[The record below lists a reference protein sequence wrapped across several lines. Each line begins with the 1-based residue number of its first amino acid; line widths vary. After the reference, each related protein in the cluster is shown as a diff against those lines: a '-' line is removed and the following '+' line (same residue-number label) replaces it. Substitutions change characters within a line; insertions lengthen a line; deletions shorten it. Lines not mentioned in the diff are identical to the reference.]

1 MRIVLMGAPGSGKG
15 TQAQRLVK
23 QFGIPQIS
31 TGDILRKHRKE
42 GTELGKRA
50 DAIMAKGLLVD
61 DATMLDIIRDR
72 VAQPDAQGGFIL
84 DGFPRTQ
91 TQAEALT
98 RLMSDLGTP
107 LDAVVLFEVGDEE
120 LVRRISGRRTCSLC
134 NKVFNIHTAPPPS
147 PATDCVPDSNEH
159 QLFQRKDDE
168 EATVD
173 ERLRVYAS
181 QTRSRCCLTTRTP
194 DCCAP
199 CAPKAR
205 SADITQR
212 LLDVLDAR
220 RRRSRE
226 AGEARE
232 ARGQATRGR
241 EEESQVAHAAQSR
254 GAQGEGAPSA
264 APRAAQGAAQVRARK
279 RARARRSA
287 WRAARAASQSAA
299 SNFSPTTSARQ
310 PRSRLTSRLPAASFS
325 SSRRVAS
332 TSELISSSSRPLP
345 AMSARRF
352 TSATCA
358 GSGRS
363 RRGSGGGG
371 SAMPASRT
379 SASSSSPHLRTT
391 DSCISGNAASAS
403 SERGRRTTISRKLTS
418 SRIQPRG
425 RLRSIGAALAPRGE
439 RLRQLL
445 AARDRAPAVP

>member
-98 RLMSDLGTP
+98 RLMIDLGTP

-168 EATVD
+168 EATVA
-173 ERLRVYAS
+173 ERLRVYAR
-181 QTRSRCCLTTRTP
+181 QTQPVLSYYSDAGLLRTVR
-194 DCCAP
+194 AEG
-199 CAPKAR
+199 AL
-205 SADITQR
+205 ADITQR
-212 LLDVLDAR
+212 LLDVLTPQTAKP
-220 RRRSRE
+220 
-226 AGEARE
+226 AKLVKPAK
-232 ARGQATRGR
+232 
-241 EEESQVAHAAQSR
+241 
-254 GAQGEGAPSA
+254 
-264 APRAAQGAAQVRARK
+264 RAAKRRTVAKKKAK
-279 RARARRSA
+279 SRARAVVRRKA
-287 WRAARAASQSAA
+287 K
-299 SNFSPTTSARQ
+299 TTKR
-310 PRSRLTSRLPAASFS
+310 RPAAKK
-325 SSRRVAS
+325 RVAVRKVARKAKRVA
-332 TSELISSSSRPLP
+332 RPV
-345 AMSARRF
+345 RRK
-352 TSATCA
+352 SK
-358 GSGRS
+358 
-363 RRGSGGGG
+363 RR
-371 SAMPASRT
+371 
-379 SASSSSPHLRTT
+379 
-391 DSCISGNAASAS
+391 
-403 SERGRRTTISRKLTS
+403 
-418 SRIQPRG
+418 
-425 RLRSIGAALAPRGE
+425 
-439 RLRQLL
+439 
-445 AARDRAPAVP
+445 

>member
-98 RLMSDLGTP
+98 KLMNDLGTP

-168 EATVD
+168 EATVA
-173 ERLRVYAS
+173 ERLRVYAR
-181 QTRSRCCLTTRTP
+181 QTQPVLSYYSDAGLLRTVR
-194 DCCAP
+194 AEGLL
-199 CAPKAR
+199 
-205 SADITQR
+205 ADITQR
-212 LLDVLDAR
+212 LLDVLTSQAAKPVKPVKRAAKRRTVAKKKAKSRTRAVPRRKAKVAKRRPAARKAPRKVVRKVARKAKRLAR
-220 RRRSRE
+220 RVRRKS
-226 AGEARE
+226 
-232 ARGQATRGR
+232 
-241 EEESQVAHAAQSR
+241 
-254 GAQGEGAPSA
+254 
-264 APRAAQGAAQVRARK
+264 K
-279 RARARRSA
+279 RR
-287 WRAARAASQSAA
+287 
-299 SNFSPTTSARQ
+299 
-310 PRSRLTSRLPAASFS
+310 
-325 SSRRVAS
+325 
-332 TSELISSSSRPLP
+332 
-345 AMSARRF
+345 
-352 TSATCA
+352 
-358 GSGRS
+358 
-363 RRGSGGGG
+363 
-371 SAMPASRT
+371 
-379 SASSSSPHLRTT
+379 
-391 DSCISGNAASAS
+391 
-403 SERGRRTTISRKLTS
+403 
-418 SRIQPRG
+418 
-425 RLRSIGAALAPRGE
+425 
-439 RLRQLL
+439 
-445 AARDRAPAVP
+445 

>member
-98 RLMSDLGTP
+98 KLMIDLGTP

-168 EATVD
+168 EATVA
-173 ERLRVYAS
+173 ERLRVYAR
-181 QTRSRCCLTTRTP
+181 QTQPVLSYYSDAGLLRTVR
-194 DCCAP
+194 AEG
-199 CAPKAR
+199 ALAGHH
-205 SADITQR
+205 AAT
-212 LLDVLDAR
+212 AR
-220 RRRSRE
+220 RAHAADREARE
-226 AGEARE
+226 AGEARC
-232 ARGQATRGR
+232 QATPGG
-241 EEESQVAHAAQSR
+241 EKESQVANPRSRR
-254 GAQGEGAPSA
+254 GARRRSPSA
-264 APRAAQGAAQVRARK
+264 APA
-279 RARARRSA
+279 ARRSA
-287 WRAARAASQSAA
+287 RRRKVARKV
-299 SNFSPTTSARQ
+299 R
-310 PRSRLTSRLPAASFS
+310 
-325 SSRRVAS
+325 
-332 TSELISSSSRPLP
+332 
-345 AMSARRF
+345 SARR
-352 TSATCA
+352 SALARPRAPQVKAPLATA
-358 GSGRS
+358 
-363 RRGSGGGG
+363 RRRF
-371 SAMPASRT
+371 PCASR
-379 SASSSSPHLRTT
+379 
-391 DSCISGNAASAS
+391 AA
-403 SERGRRTTISRKLTS
+403 G
-418 SRIQPRG
+418 
-425 RLRSIGAALAPRGE
+425 
-439 RLRQLL
+439 
-445 AARDRAPAVP
+445 